1 MPLTTRDWAGLFG
14 ILGIIGIFFILLGD
28 VRQSGRSEADVF
40 CEYFRTQNVSL
51 YNEIM
56 TNPKHSQFKEACCA
70 YDSGH
75 QACQG

>member
-1 MPLTTRDWAGLFG
+1 MPLTIRDWAGLFSV
-14 ILGIIGIFFILLGD
+14 LGVITIFVVLIANAST
-28 VRQSGRSEADVF
+28 SGRSEADVF

-56 TNPKHSQFKEACCA
+56 TNSNHSQFKEACCA